1 MPDADAIRLP
11 SNLLPSDGRFGS
23 GPSRIP
29 PSHLE
34 ALAATGTTLMGTSH
48 RRPTVRGLVASVQE
62 GLAELFSAPEGY
74 EIILGNGGAT
84 LFWDAA
90 AYSMIEHKSQHLAF
104 GEFSSKFA
112 SVVAATPHLD
122 EPDVR
127 RAEAGSAPAAEPNPA
142 VDTYALTQNETSTGV
157 TTQVTRPSED
167 GLVLV
172 DATSAAGAIVF
183 DPSQVDAYYFSPQK
197 AFASDGGLFVA
208 MLSPRAIERIERIAA
223 SGRAI
228 PATLSL
234 LTALENAR
242 LNQTYNTPAI
252 ATLFLMDLQIKALL
266 ELGGLKGA
274 NERSRQ
280 ASDVLYAWATTHA
293 HATPFVADPALR
305 SPVTVTIDFDDTV
318 DAKALAAVL
327 RSNGI
332 VDVEPYRKLG
342 RNQLRIATFPAT
354 PVADVERLRDAIDWV
369 IERLADDARAR
380 RPRRRPYADAEPS
393 RRGSQDGRRASKASI
408 SASCCRLM
416 PMSSRPWMNRCRTA
430 GSRAKDASRPSS
442 GTSKRPET
450 TSTLAT
456 IVGSDAL
463 ASRRRSTIAVSSTTG
478 RSPFLVAF

>member
-1 MPDADAIRLP
+1 MPDVDAIRLP
-11 SNLLPSDGRFGS
+11 STLLPSDGRFGS

-48 RRPTVRGLVASVQE
+48 RRPAVRGLVASVQE
-62 GLAELFSAPEGY
+62 GLVELFGAPDGY
-74 EIILGNGGAT
+74 EIVLGNGGAT

-90 AYSMIEHKSQHLAF
+90 AFSLIERKSQHLAF

-112 SVVAATPHLD
+112 SVVAHSPHLD

-127 RAEAGSAPAAEPNPA
+127 RAEPGSAPVSEPSPD
-142 VDTYALTQNETSTGV
+142 VDTYALTHNETSTGV
-157 TTQVTRPSED
+157 TTPVNRPSDE

-183 DPSQVDAYYFSPQK
+183 DPANADAYYFSPQK

-208 MLSPRAIERIERIAA
+208 LLSPRAIERIERIAA

-228 PATLSL
+228 PSTLSL
-234 LTALENAR
+234 QTALENAR

-266 ELGGLKGA
+266 EAGGLKA
-274 NERSRQ
+274 ADERCRE
-280 ASDVLYAWATTHA
+280 ASNVLYAWADAHEHA
-293 HATPFVADPALR
+293 APFVDDPALR

-318 DAKALAAVL
+318 DAKALAGVL

-342 RNQLRIATFPAT
+342 RNQLRVATFPAT

-369 IERLADDARAR
+369 IERLVDDGPSQRA
-380 RPRRRPYADAEPS
+380 
-393 RRGSQDGRRASKASI
+393 
-408 SASCCRLM
+408 
-416 PMSSRPWMNRCRTA
+416 
-430 GSRAKDASRPSS
+430 
-442 GTSKRPET
+442 
-450 TSTLAT
+450 
-456 IVGSDAL
+456 
-463 ASRRRSTIAVSSTTG
+463 
-478 RSPFLVAF
+478 